1 MGYYVE
7 VHAVIH
13 KEELHELGEFLTD
26 VKVEEYTKPQFKDN
40 KLVLTLEG
48 KWCDFVGKLIDKIQE
63 LNYYEMF
70 VIGEDDR
77 DIHFYSSS
85 HCDYDMR
92 LERTITF
99 T

>member
-26 VKVEEYTKPQFKDN
+26 IKVEEYTVPQYKDN

-63 LNYYEMF
+63 LNYYEMY
-70 VIGEDDR
+70 VIGEDDQ
-77 DIHFYSSS
+77 DIHFYSSG

>member
-26 VKVEEYTKPQFKDN
+26 VKVEEYTEPQFKDN

-48 KWCDFVGKLIDKIQE
+48 KWCDFVDELIDKIQR
-63 LNYYEMF
+63 LNYYEMY
-70 VIGEDDR
+70 VMGENDNDIEFFHSDD
-77 DIHFYSSS
+77 
-85 HCDYDMR
+85 CDYDMR
-92 LERTITF
+92 LDRVVRF

>member
-13 KEELHELGEFLTD
+13 KEELHKLGEYLTD
-26 VKVEEYTKPQFKDN
+26 VKVEEYTEPQFKDN

-48 KWCDFVGKLIDKIQE
+48 KWCDFVADLIDEIKR
-63 LNYYEMF
+63 LSYYEMY
-70 VIGEDDR
+70 VIGEDDP
-77 DIHFYSSS
+77 DIHFYSSNP
-85 HCDYDMR
+85 CDYDMR
-92 LERTITF
+92 LERMVTF

>member
-26 VKVEEYTKPQFKDN
+26 VKVEEYTEPQFKDN

-48 KWCDFVGKLIDKIQE
+48 KWCDFVDELIDKIQR
-63 LNYYEMF
+63 LNYYEMY
-70 VIGEDDR
+70 VMGENDN
-77 DIHFYSSS
+77 DIEFFHSN

-92 LERTITF
+92 LDRVVRF

>member
-7 VHAVIH
+7 IHAVIH
-13 KEELHELGEFLTD
+13 KEELHELGEYLTD
-26 VKVEEYTKPQFKDN
+26 VEVSEYTEPQYKDN
-40 KLVLTLEG
+40 KLILNLEG

-63 LNYYEMF
+63 LTYYEMY
-70 VIGEDDR
+70 VIGEDDQ

-92 LERTITF
+92 LNRVVTF